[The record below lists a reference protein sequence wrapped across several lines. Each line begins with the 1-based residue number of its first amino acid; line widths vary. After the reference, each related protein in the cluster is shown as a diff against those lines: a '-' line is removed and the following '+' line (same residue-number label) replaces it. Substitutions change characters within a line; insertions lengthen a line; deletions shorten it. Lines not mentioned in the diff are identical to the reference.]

1 MVQEKIYFPMS
12 QFWTFMCRFSL
23 WLTFLVTNHMYINPV
38 SFSKIIFWVLKIIQ
52 GNKQRQKTSQQ
63 RWIFPVFAP
72 KSIKTVSQIV
82 GRNYQLKMSKLC
94 HKSRGSQVCIM
105 WPRNVITSW
114 ASRNIITSWVTRN
127 VITSWATRNVIYI
140 FSHQICNYILSHQ
153 KGNYI
158 LSHQKCNYSLSNQK
172 CNYILNH
179 QKCNIHL
186 RSPEM

>member
-94 HKSRGSQVCIM
+94 HKSRGSLVGIM
-105 WPRNVITSW
+105 WPINVITSW

-127 VITSWATRNVIYI
+127 VITSWATRNVITAWAIRNVITSWTTRNVIYI
-140 FSHQICNYILSHQ
+140 F
-153 KGNYI
+153 G
-158 LSHQKCNYSLSNQK
+158 HQKCNYIFSHKK
-172 CNYILNH
+172 CN
-179 QKCNIHL
+179 
-186 RSPEM
+186 

>member
-127 VITSWATRNVIYI
+127 VITSWATRKVITSWATRNVITAWAIRNVITSWTTRNVIYI
-140 FSHQICNYILSHQ
+140 F
-153 KGNYI
+153 G
-158 LSHQKCNYSLSNQK
+158 HQKCNYIFSHKK
-172 CNYILNH
+172 CN
-179 QKCNIHL
+179 
-186 RSPEM
+186 